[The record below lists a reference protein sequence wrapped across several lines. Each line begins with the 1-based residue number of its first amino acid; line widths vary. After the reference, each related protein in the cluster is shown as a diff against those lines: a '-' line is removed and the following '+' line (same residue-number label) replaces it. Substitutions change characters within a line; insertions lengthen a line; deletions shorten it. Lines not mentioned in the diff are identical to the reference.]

1 MRNIALVAL
10 LLGVWSQVFAA
21 DYRFLSS
28 WDVRHPSYYV
38 LYEPFA
44 KSVEAASSGRIK
56 LVFSGPETV
65 PSFEQLQPAGSG
77 AFHFLLT
84 HGAYHFGTTP
94 YLAAVEAMGGDRDKR
109 RAAGVADMIDKH
121 YQRYGL
127 KLIAYAMTPNGGY

>member
-1 MRNIALVAL
+1 MRNALFTL
-10 LLGVWSQVFAA
+10 LAVFAAQAFAA

-38 LYEPFA
+38 LYEPFS
-44 KSVEAASSGRIK
+44 KSIEAATSGRVR

-77 AFHFLLT
+77 AFHFLLS

-94 YLAAVEAMGGDRDKR
+94 YLAAVE
-109 RAAGVADMIDKH
+109 
-121 YQRYGL
+121 
-127 KLIAYAMTPNGGY
+127 